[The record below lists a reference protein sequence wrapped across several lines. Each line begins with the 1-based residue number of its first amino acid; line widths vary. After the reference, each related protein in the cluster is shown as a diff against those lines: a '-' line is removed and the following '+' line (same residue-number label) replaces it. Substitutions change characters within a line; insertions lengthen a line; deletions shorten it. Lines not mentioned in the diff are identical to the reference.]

1 MQPTK
6 ANDTGILD
14 SLSLDGQVAIVTG
27 SGNGIG
33 QAMALDLAGA
43 GAKVVVVDREFSIAK
58 LTSEAIEAKGRQALP
73 LAVDVLNAD
82 QVSAM
87 IDQVMKAF
95 GRIDILIN
103 NVGGTGRSRRTPITE
118 MKEDVWDLVLD
129 LNLKSTF
136 LCTRAVAR
144 VMKEQKSGR
153 IINIVSSAGL
163 RAYPSLPPYG
173 AAKAALMNFTQS
185 MAVQLAPFNIRVNAI
200 APGTIATASAA
211 YLGDRDDNARKR
223 GTPLGRAGRVEDLTP
238 AAIFLAS
245 EASKYI
251 TGVTIETTG
260 GPPFA
265 AFFLEEAKGEWAA
278 AEKKEREQA

>member
-58 LTSEAIEAKGRQALP
+58 PTAEAIEAKGRQALP

-200 APGTIATASAA
+200 APGAIESPAVDALSPERRQWMEDAA
-211 YLGDRDDNARKR
+211 C
-223 GTPLGRAGRVEDLTP
+223 LGRVGRPEEV
-238 AAIFLAS
+238 AALALFLAS
-245 EASKYI
+245 DEASFI
-251 TGVTIETTG
+251 TGQIIAVDGDIT
-260 GPPFA
+260 
-265 AFFLEEAKGEWAA
+265 
-278 AEKKEREQA
+278 

>member
-1 MQPTK
+1 M
-6 ANDTGILD
+6 
-14 SLSLDGQVAIVTG
+14 AI
-27 SGNGIG
+27 
-33 QAMALDLAGA
+33 DLAGA
-43 GAKVVVVDREFSIAK
+43 GATVVVVDREMSIAQP
-58 LTSEAIEAKGRQALP
+58 TAEAIEAKGRKALP
-73 LAVDVLNAD
+73 MAVDVLDAA
-82 QVSAM
+82 QVDAM
-87 IDQVMKAF
+87 IDQAVKAF
-95 GRIDILIN
+95 GKIDILIN
-103 NVGGTGRSRRTPITE
+103 NVGGTGRSRRTPITDME
-118 MKEDVWDLVLD
+118 EAVWDLILE

-136 LCTRAVAR
+136 LCTRTVAR
-144 VMKEQKSGR
+144 VMKAQQSGR

-223 GTPLGRAGRVEDLTP
+223 GTPLGRAGRVEELTP

-245 EASKYI
+245 DASKYI

-278 AEKKEREQA
+278 AEKKERENA